1 MDRKRIR
8 GIQAILPTPYKDD
21 LEIDY
26 NDLEKCVEFCAAS
39 SVHGIVTTVNASEFQ
54 LLSENER
61 KEVIKTVC
69 KRADGRMPVMAGIT
83 GKTVQETLTYAKCA
97 KEYGA
102 QSVIAMP
109 PYVSHIKEEEIYE
122 FYRRLNEE
130 ADITVVIQNFVGP
143 VGTEMSVDLLLRMT
157 SDFEN
162 IQYIKEETERA
173 PQMISKILE
182 RTKEFPDA
190 ALSGVLGG
198 MSGRQVIQEFYRGAC
213 GCMPA
218 CLVADVLVK
227 LWNALENGEKDLA
240 EELYA
245 KLLPI
250 IVYDG
255 VYPIIAYK
263 EVLKRRGVIKNS
275 CTRLGAWGRLDQE
288 NHRELTKILET
299 LEPYFTENWE
309 NK

>member
-1 MDRKRIR
+1 
-8 GIQAILPTPYKDD
+8 
-21 LEIDY
+21 
-26 NDLEKCVEFCAAS
+26 
-39 SVHGIVTTVNASEFQ
+39 
-54 LLSENER
+54 
-61 KEVIKTVC
+61 
-69 KRADGRMPVMAGIT
+69 
-83 GKTVQETLTYAKCA
+83 
-97 KEYGA
+97 
-102 QSVIAMP
+102 
-109 PYVSHIKEEEIYE
+109 
-122 FYRRLNEE
+122 
-130 ADITVVIQNFVGP
+130 
-143 VGTEMSVDLLLRMT
+143 
-157 SDFEN
+157 
-162 IQYIKEETERA
+162 
-173 PQMISKILE
+173 
-182 RTKEFPDA
+182 
-190 ALSGVLGG
+190 

-288 NHRELTKILET
+288 NHRELTKILEA